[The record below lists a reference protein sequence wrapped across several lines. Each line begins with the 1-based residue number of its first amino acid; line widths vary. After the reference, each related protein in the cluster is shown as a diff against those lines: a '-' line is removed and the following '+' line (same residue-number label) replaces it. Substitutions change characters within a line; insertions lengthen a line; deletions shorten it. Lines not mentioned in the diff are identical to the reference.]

1 MGRIK
6 VMDQALANL
15 IAAGEVIERPASVV
29 KELVENSLDA
39 GSSRISI
46 DIERAGSRLIAVT
59 DDGCGMDEEDAL
71 NALELHGTSKLARPE
86 DINSIMTMGFRGEA
100 IPSVAQVSRFLLR
113 TREKESAEGVEILV
127 EGGKV
132 LHKAP
137 CGAPAGTTVRVEN
150 LFFNTPARKK
160 FMKSPAT
167 EEHHIEEA
175 VTLLA
180 LANPD
185 VSFEL
190 RLDGR
195 MAFRLP
201 RATLAERM
209 GELFGRKVSS
219 EMLELSHKEGNLK
232 ISGFIGVPGLTRTS
246 RREQRF
252 FVNRRPVDS
261 ITISRALRDGYATL
275 TEPGR
280 YVPAVLFLELPVE
293 EIDINVHP
301 AKREIRFRSEFTI
314 IRAVAAAASN
324 TLRNWGAGLPSTFEE
339 TVSVSQEV
347 LLPEEVLPVSKVET
361 FSSAPQISQV
371 PKTEAPSKP
380 FYPGMP
386 ASGQIPENLKF
397 FLEGAAVSYN
407 VENKGDQLELS
418 FEHSAPC
425 ILDDSPVIEERTPAF
440 PPLPQPRPD
449 FRIEKKKEEYK
460 GEPPEEQEEPEEEP
474 PAMQPRIKVP
484 VESGEEVKGFWPQ
497 KIIGIYDD
505 TYLLAAGIGGLLLID
520 QHAAHERIMFEKL
533 LDSWQ
538 TLSASETQGL
548 LIPETIELPRGLLT
562 LLMRNLDFFQKL
574 GFDISPAG
582 KNAVMISGL
591 PVNLKSSRNLTELV
605 TDMLNGLL
613 DENYT
618 PGDLEAVARAACH
631 AAVKAHDPLTVQGA
645 EKLLDELKKCRQGTL
660 CPHGR
665 PTIITLS
672 LREIEKRFG
681 RR

>member
-39 GSSRISI
+39 GSSRITV

-71 NALELHGTSKLARPE
+71 KALELHGTSKLARPE
-86 DINSIMTMGFRGEA
+86 DINTIMTMGFRGEA
-100 IPSVAQVSRFLLR
+100 IPSVAQVSRFSLR
-113 TREKESAEGVEILV
+113 TREKGSAEGVEIVV
-127 EGGKV
+127 EGGKI
-132 LHKAP
+132 LHQSP
-137 CGAPAGTTVRVEN
+137 CGAPAGTAVRVEN
-150 LFFNTPARKK
+150 LFYNTPARKK

-167 EEHHIEEA
+167 EEHHIEEV

-209 GELFGRKVSS
+209 GELFGRKISS

-314 IRAVAAAASN
+314 IRAVAAAVSN
-324 TLRNWGAGLPSTFEE
+324 TLRNWGAGRPSTSNFESS
-339 TVSVSQEV
+339 TAAA
-347 LLPEEVLPVSKVET
+347 EEVLPQMELPKAT
-361 FSSAPQISQV
+361 APAE
-371 PKTEAPSKP
+371 PRAEEPSKP
-380 FYPGMP
+380 YFSNIPL
-386 ASGQIPENLKF
+386 SGKIPENLKF
-397 FLEGAAVSYN
+397 FLEGSTVSYN
-407 VENKGDQLELS
+407 VENKGDQPELS
-418 FEHSAPC
+418 FERPVTGLTDDPLEEERKKLPTPVRPLPVPAFVPEKEEPC
-425 ILDDSPVIEERTPAF
+425 GEVPQPEEKPLPSPVPAQIV
-440 PPLPQPRPD
+440 PAAE
-449 FRIEKKKEEYK
+449 FRETI
-460 GEPPEEQEEPEEEP
+460 
-474 PAMQPRIKVP
+474 
-484 VESGEEVKGFWPQ
+484 KGFWPE

-505 TYLLAAGIGGLLLID
+505 TYLLAAGVEGLLLID

-533 LDSWQ
+533 LNSWQ
-538 TLSASETQGL
+538 NLSDGETQGL

-562 LLMRNLDFFQKL
+562 LLMHNLDFFQQL

-582 KNAVMISGL
+582 RNAVMISGL
-591 PVNLKSSRNLTELV
+591 PVNLKSTRNLTDLV

-631 AAVKAHDPLTVQGA
+631 AAIKAHDPLTAQGA
-645 EKLLDELKKCRQGTL
+645 EMLLAELKQCRQGTL

>member
-39 GSSRISI
+39 GSSRITI

-71 NALELHGTSKLARPE
+71 KALELHGTSKLARPE
-86 DINSIMTMGFRGEA
+86 DINSIVTMGFRGEA

-127 EGGKV
+127 EGGKI
-132 LHKAP
+132 LHKTP
-137 CGAPAGTTVRVEN
+137 CGAPAGTAVRVEN
-150 LFFNTPARKK
+150 LFYNTPARKK

-167 EEHHIEEA
+167 EEHHIEEV

-195 MAFRLP
+195 MTFRLP

-209 GELFGRKVSS
+209 GELFGRKSSS

-314 IRAVAAAASN
+314 IRAVAAAVSN
-324 TLRNWGAGLPSTFEE
+324 TLRNWGAGRPSTANFDSSPAP
-339 TVSVSQEV
+339 VA
-347 LLPEEVLPVSKVET
+347 EVLPLEEPSPRQA
-361 FSSAPQISQV
+361 SPAPR
-371 PKTEAPSKP
+371 EERASKP
-380 FYPGMP
+380 YFSNIPH
-386 ASGQIPENLKF
+386 SGKIPENLKF
-397 FLEGAAVSYN
+397 FLEGSAVSYN
-407 VENKGDQLELS
+407 VENKGDQLELA
-418 FEHSAPC
+418 FESPFKG
-425 ILDDSPVIEERTPAF
+425 LTDDPLEEERKKLPTPVTPIPVPAA
-440 PPLPQPRPD
+440 LP
-449 FRIEKKKEEYK
+449 EKEEQSQTL
-460 GEPPEEQEEPEEEP
+460 PPVEEK
-474 PAMQPRIKVP
+474 PRSVP
-484 VESGEEVKGFWPQ
+484 VPQSVPEPAAPQTIHAVEPREKIKGFWPE

-505 TYLLAAGIGGLLLID
+505 TYLLAAGVEGLLLID

-533 LDSWQ
+533 LNSWQ
-538 TLSASETQGL
+538 TLSDGETQGL

-562 LLMRNLDFFQKL
+562 LLMHNLDFFQQL

-582 KNAVMISGL
+582 RNAVMINGL
-591 PVNLKSSRNLTELV
+591 PVNLRSTRNLTDLV

-645 EKLLDELKKCRQGTL
+645 EKLLEELKQCRQGTL

>member
-39 GSSRISI
+39 GATRIAI
-46 DIERAGSRLIAVT
+46 EVERAGSRLIAVT
-59 DDGCGMDEEDAL
+59 DDGCGMDEEDAR
-71 NALELHGTSKLARPE
+71 NALELHGTSKLSRAE
-86 DINSIMTMGFRGEA
+86 DISAIMTMGFRGEA
-100 IPSVAQVSRFLLR
+100 LPSMAQVSRMTLR
-113 TREKESAEGVEILV
+113 TREKEAAAGVEVLV
-127 EGGKV
+127 EGGNV
-132 LHKAP
+132 LQMIP
-137 CGAPAGTTVRVEN
+137 CGAPAGTCIRVEN

-160 FMKSPAT
+160 FMKSPGT

-180 LANPD
+180 LANPQ

-195 MAFRLP
+195 MVFSLP
-201 RATLAERM
+201 RASLEERM
-209 GELFGRKVSS
+209 RELFGRQSCS
-219 EMLELSHKEGNLK
+219 GMLDLSHREGNLR
-232 ISGFIGVPGLTRTS
+232 ISGFIGVPGFTRSS

-280 YVPAVLFLELPVE
+280 YVPAVLFLELPLE
-293 EIDINVHP
+293 EIDVNVHP

-314 IRAVAAAASN
+314 IRAVAAAVSN
-324 TLRNWGAGLPSTFEE
+324 TLRNWGAGRPGTMGSEDEDEKKEE
-339 TVSVSQEV
+339 P
-347 LLPEEVLPVSKVET
+347 LLTEAVNTAGTSAPGKAETKTAPAKEEK
-361 FSSAPQISQV
+361 SSAPETV
-371 PKTEAPSKP
+371 P
-380 FYPGMP
+380 GD
-386 ASGQIPENLKF
+386 LKF
-397 FLEGAAVSYN
+397 FLESSVVTYHVGPKS
-407 VENKGDQLELS
+407 EQPELS
-418 FEHSAPC
+418 F
-425 ILDDSPVIEERTPAF
+425 SPGECRLTDEPLAEEAKPFIVRENP
-440 PPLPQPRPD
+440 
-449 FRIEKKKEEYK
+449 
-460 GEPPEEQEEPEEEP
+460 P
-474 PAMQPRIKVP
+474 PAPPQETPPRKREPFEDTAPFAPSSKDTTVFRP
-484 VESGEEVKGFWPQ
+484 AAAEAPEKAPKVKGFWPE
-497 KIIGIYDD
+497 KILGIYDD
-505 TYLLAAGIGGLLLID
+505 TYLLADGVEGLLLID

-538 TLSASETQGL
+538 SPRDGISQGL
-548 LIPETIELPRGLLT
+548 LIPEMLELPRGLQT

-574 GFDISPAG
+574 GFDFVPAG
-582 KNAVMISGL
+582 RNSVMVNGL
-591 PVNLKSSRNLTELV
+591 PPHLKSVRSLQDLII
-605 TDMLNGLL
+605 DMLNGLL

-631 AAVKAHDPLTVQGA
+631 AAVKAHDKLTFMEA
-645 EKLLDELKKCRQGTL
+645 EKLLEDLKNCRQGTL

-665 PTIITLS
+665 PTIITLT

>member
-29 KELVENSLDA
+29 KELVENSIDA
-39 GSSRISI
+39 GASRISVEV
-46 DIERAGSRLIAVT
+46 ERAGSRLISVT
-59 DDGCGMDEEDAL
+59 DDGCGMDEEDAR
-71 NALELHGTSKLARPE
+71 NALELHGTSKLSRAE
-86 DINSIMTMGFRGEA
+86 DIASVMTMGFRGEA
-100 IPSVAQVSRFLLR
+100 LPSVAQVSRFTMR
-113 TREKESAEGVEILV
+113 TREKDACIGVEVTV

-132 LHKAP
+132 LHTMP
-137 CGAPAGTTVRVEN
+137 CGAPGGTCIKVEN

-180 LANPD
+180 LANPE

-195 MAFRLP
+195 MVFRLP
-201 RATLAERM
+201 RASLTDRM
-209 GELFGRKVSS
+209 RELFGRQNCAG
-219 EMLELSHKEGNLK
+219 MLEIDHREGALH
-232 ISGFIGVPGLTRTS
+232 IYGFAGAPGMTRSS

-261 ITISRALRDGYATL
+261 LTISRALKDGYATL

-293 EIDINVHP
+293 EIDVNVHP

-314 IRAVAAAASN
+314 IRAVAAAVGRA
-324 TLRNWGAGLPSTFEE
+324 LRNWGAGVAAPAGEDEEEQKSPVGSAGGSSLPDVEKTPASC
-339 TVSVSQEV
+339 
-347 LLPEEVLPVSKVET
+347 EEV
-361 FSSAPQISQV
+361 
-371 PKTEAPSKP
+371 P
-380 FYPGMP
+380 F
-386 ASGQIPENLKF
+386 AVRSL
-397 FLEGAAVSYN
+397 LSVADVSYN
-407 VENKGDQLELS
+407 VEKHHDQLEFDFSPEKESGGEPCSDRDIIAHDPERPATVVKPKLLLKKLPAMP
-418 FEHSAPC
+418 FEKEARA
-425 ILDDSPVIEERTPAF
+425 EENVPAEPAATPAV
-440 PPLPQPRPD
+440 PR
-449 FRIEKKKEEYK
+449 
-460 GEPPEEQEEPEEEP
+460 
-474 PAMQPRIKVP
+474 
-484 VESGEEVKGFWPQ
+484 GFWPE

-505 TYLLAAGIGGLLLID
+505 TYLLAAGIDGLLLID

-533 LDSWQ
+533 LDAWQ
-538 TLSASETQGL
+538 GRDNTQSQGL
-548 LIPETIELPRGLLT
+548 LIPEVLELPRGLLS
-562 LLMRNLDFFQKL
+562 LLTRNLEFFQKL
-574 GFDISPAG
+574 GFDLAPAG
-582 KNAVMISGL
+582 KQSVMVNGL
-591 PVNLKSSRNLTELV
+591 PVGLRSSRPLSELLS
-605 TDMLNGLL
+605 DLLNGLI

-631 AAVKAHDPLTVQGA
+631 AAVKAHDVLTVQGA
-645 EKLLDELKKCRQGTL
+645 EELLRELKNCRQGTL

-665 PTIITLS
+665 PTMITLS